1 MARPVLD
8 IFVDLNRIICHDEG
22 DGIGSAEPYLW
33 TAFFR
38 ISGADVT
45 LVFDGIDLNANPP
58 KPIVHLEG
66 VPFMDFGPG
75 SHGNLGDTD
84 VDEGDIVPIPTGI
97 GEFRT
102 LLTPIAIP
110 DELRELG
117 ELLGE
122 DVPDDL
128 PGFVGVAVVLMEED
142 SVTDDGA
149 EAGHRALNNA
159 IRDSI
164 QQIIDTRNYDNA
176 GVSEDEIDALTDG
189 IDDKISDAIQS
200 QQNIF
205 EDIWAWLNKDDEIG
219 HKVFVFDSDELA
231 GQTSMALQ
239 KRWESNGDWE
249 IQGELIP
256 SIVCPADAVASVLE
270 ATLAETRE
278 VRYDRGGLQYFRD
291 HEMLR
296 NEGTLQWWEMVKRN
310 KGRILSLIMH
320 DADIRDQVF
329 DLFNSVQILIQTPE
343 ENIPEEVIDKAVQLM
358 EVTRQSRSR
367 RLRVDAG
374 RVQEIAGRMRGKT
387 VREALQ
393 LMSALP
399 PARYPDQKVALE

>member
-1 MARPVLD
+1 MPATVKLKEEYGS
-8 IFVDLNRIICHDEG
+8 DLAVILVECQ
-22 DGIGSAEPYLW
+22 
-33 TAFFR
+33 
-38 ISGADVT
+38 GADEQKFMKFAAARKWLGREMMWT
-45 LVFDGIDLNANPP
+45 R
-58 KPIVHLEG
+58 ER
-66 VPFMDFGPG
+66 PFMTGAKGLPNYALLDETGKIVSMGNPLRD
-75 SHGNLGDTD
+75 HGKIT
-84 VDEGDIVPIPTGI
+84 
-97 GEFRT
+97 
-102 LLTPIAIP
+102 
-110 DELRELG
+110 
-117 ELLGE
+117 
-122 DVPDDL
+122 
-128 PGFVGVAVVLMEED
+128 
-142 SVTDDGA
+142 
-149 EAGHRALNNA
+149 
-159 IRDSI
+159 
-164 QQIIDTRNYDNA
+164 
-176 GVSEDEIDALTDG
+176 DEIDALTDG

>member
-1 MARPVLD
+1 
-8 IFVDLNRIICHDEG
+8 
-22 DGIGSAEPYLW
+22 
-33 TAFFR
+33 
-38 ISGADVT
+38 
-45 LVFDGIDLNANPP
+45 
-58 KPIVHLEG
+58 
-66 VPFMDFGPG
+66 
-75 SHGNLGDTD
+75 
-84 VDEGDIVPIPTGI
+84 
-97 GEFRT
+97 
-102 LLTPIAIP
+102 PIAIP

-189 IDDKISDAIQS
+189 IDDKISHAIQS

-219 HKVFVFDSDELA
+219 HKVFVFDSDALA

-239 KRWESNGDWE
+239 KRWKSNGDWE

-270 ATLAETRE
+270 ATLAESRD

-296 NEGTLQWWEMVKRN
+296 YEGILQWWEMVKRN

-329 DLFNSVQILIQTPE
+329 DLFDSVQVLIQTPE
-343 ENIPEEVIDKAVQLM
+343 QNIPEEVIDKTMRLV
-358 EVTRQSRSR
+358 EKTRQSRSR

-374 RVQEIAGRMRGKT
+374 RVQEIAARMRGKT

-393 LMSALP
+393 LMSDLP
-399 PARYPDQKVALE
+399 PARYPDQKVVKE